1 MGAMKARTIFSWITV
16 FCAISFQLPGCFA
29 APHEKMPE
37 RLGYDSVNQIAYSPD
52 GKLLAAGNGT
62 NIRLYNP
69 QDMGEVKLLQG
80 DNNLQLALPESLVL
94 EVQVEDEEKG
104 SKGTQHSLEVE
115 LKWYDNDQQAG
126 GGGLTLG

>member
-1 MGAMKARTIFSWITV
+1 MGRETILFKSKEQKGRAEV
-16 FCAISFQLPGCFA
+16 AAFLHQLA
-29 APHEKMPE
+29 DKIDA
-37 RLGYDSVNQIAYSPD
+37 
-52 GKLLAAGNGT
+52 
-62 NIRLYNP
+62 
-69 QDMGEVKLLQG
+69 GEVKLLQG